1 MGALGAALRRAGEWR
16 TAIVALVLGGLVVG
30 GYDAALGSS
39 RYPFSGDSAS
49 YIEMAAS
56 LRATGR
62 PRVTPWDVEPADRD
76 AVPQPLFPP
85 GFAVVVAALTPLTG
99 NVRSAAQLPNRLA
112 AALLPLLMLVCWR
125 GAATPAALLG
135 VGVWALLSPGVRE
148 WQFVAYS
155 DVTALACAVVALG
168 ALARALT
175 APASARAQAT
185 WCVGAGLAAALCYAL
200 RNAGL
205 AVLAASAATLGYA
218 RLRGF
223 IGARPIGY
231 WLLGAA
237 APLIMLESYN
247 FATFGTLWPY
257 SMPPSARG
265 WALNLVD
272 FAGAQLSDAGLPDS
286 LATAVPGGWLVA
298 LIGIVLA
305 LGTAAAWATRAD
317 RRAHLS
323 LVLLGLYAAAGAA
336 LLVASRSRYEW
347 GNIIDAR
354 NVLQYTFALGLA
366 ATVAAGALWPAPVR
380 RAAAVVALLL
390 IAVRGIDAGL
400 EAAAARH
407 AAPESWLELNR
418 DGRVIAAVRE
428 IATGTLVA
436 SNAAVLFRIAGP
448 RAVRQLDV
456 GGNDGDFRGSLAT
469 LTDAAGPR
477 PTAFLLV
484 CNEWTGQLSA
494 CRGLAPA
501 AAPACTVV
509 RSTAPIV
516 ARCDPDGR
524 GRDDTPRAS
533 TAPART

>member
-1 MGALGAALRRAGEWR
+1 MRSVGAALRRAGEWR
-16 TAIVALVLGGLVVG
+16 IAIVALVLGALFVG
-30 GYDAALGSS
+30 AYDAALGTS

-56 LRATGR
+56 LRASGR
-62 PRVTPWDVEPADRD
+62 PRVTPWDVEPADQD

-99 NVRSAAQLPNRLA
+99 NVRSASQLPNRLA
-112 AALLPLLMLVCWR
+112 AALLPLLVLVFWR

-135 VGVWALLSPGVRE
+135 VGVWTLLSPGVRE

-175 APASARAQAT
+175 APPSLRAQAT
-185 WCVGAGLAAALCYAL
+185 WCVGAGLAAAVCYAL

-205 AVLAASAATLGYA
+205 AVLTASAATLGYA
-218 RLRGF
+218 WLRGF

-231 WLLGAA
+231 WLLGTA
-237 APLIMLESYN
+237 APLIALESYN

-257 SMPPSARG
+257 TMPPSVRG
-265 WALNLVD
+265 WGLNLVD
-272 FAGAQLSDAGLPDS
+272 FAGAQLGDAGLPDA
-286 LATAVPGGWLVA
+286 LAAAMPGGWLVA
-298 LIGIVLA
+298 VIGVVLA
-305 LGTAAAWATRAD
+305 LGAAAAWATRAD
-317 RRAHLS
+317 RHPHL
-323 LVLLGLYAAAGAA
+323 LLMLLGLYAAAGAA

-347 GNIIDAR
+347 GNTIDAR

-366 ATVAAGALWPAPVR
+366 AAVAARALSTVQVR
-380 RAAAVVALLL
+380 RAAALVALLL
-390 IAVRGIDAGL
+390 IAVRGVDAGI
-400 EAAAARH
+400 EAAAARN
-407 AAPESWLELNR
+407 AAPEAWFELNR
-418 DGRVIAAVRE
+418 DARVIAAVRE

-456 GGNDGDFRGSLAT
+456 GGNDGDFRGSLALVT
-469 LTDAAGPR
+469 AAAAQR

-494 CRGLAPA
+494 CRGLEPA
-501 AAPACTVV
+501 GGPACTVV
-509 RSTAPIV
+509 RTTAPIV
-516 ARCDPDGR
+516 ARCDPGER
-524 GRDDTPRAS
+524 GRDDPPRAS
-533 TAPART
+533 PTPART